1 VRTEAFAAYRAM
13 VRRVEGHLDME
24 ARLDVKEPT
33 ALRGDGNVRYERAGA
48 IWFVD
53 GINHGFHLDEYGPRR
68 LVMETWGK
76 SYSSKQEI
84 HGEPS
89 QDEITKILEMI
100 LHPTIRPLNPRDILD
115 FQDWEA
121 IQAAVEGAAR
131 LALNDHE
138 RDRLRGLAAR
148 LLRPSVTQLCVQCD
162 GSPRDRWLANG
173 LCPMCHLSNSLAERL
188 PDDFDGDESQESILE
203 RAVHVMANTWE
214 NAKRLREQC
223 ERAESNPS
231 KTTWYLWTMEIRN
244 LMGWGE
250 TDDNGFFTRYFFTP
264 EKEKSE

>member
-1 VRTEAFAAYRAM
+1 VRTEVFAAYRAM

-100 LHPTIRPLNPRDILD
+100 LHPTIRPLNPRDVLD
-115 FQDWEA
+115 FQDWDL
-121 IQAAVEGAAR
+121 IRSAVDMAR
-131 LALNDHE
+131 PEDHPGHE
-138 RDRLRGLAAR
+138 THLRELAAK
-148 LLRPSVTQLCVQCD
+148 LLRPSAVQLCVQCD

-173 LCPMCHLSNSLAERL
+173 LCPMCHFSNELAQWL
-188 PDDFDGDESQESILE
+188 PEEFDGDESQESILE
-203 RAVHVMANTWE
+203 RAVKEMANVWE
-214 NAKRLREQC
+214 KSRTLREQC
-223 ERAESNPS
+223 EREESNPS